1 MKKVCSLLAGLFFL
15 VLSFTVNAQTQPAKD
30 YFAGKWD
37 VLMEGLPQGDPRMIV
52 DLQRKDGK
60 LQGAILDSTQKETA
74 KITSVEETEKSITVY
89 FTTQGYD
96 VNLALNKKDEDN
108 ITANLMGMFDG
119 KGVRIKEKE
128 TK

>member
-1 MKKVCSLLAGLFFL
+1 MKKVCSLLAGLLFL

-37 VLMEGLPQGDPRMIV
+37 VLMEGLPQGDPKMIV

-96 VNLALNKKDEDN
+96 VNLELSKKDEDHV
-108 ITANLMGMFDG
+108 TASLMGMFDG